1 MPEVTKTAAS
11 SPAPK
16 AAVTTTEAVET
27 ETDLEVSE
35 VDPEDDSQDE
45 KLPFHKH
52 PRWKKVH
59 GDLRAYKG
67 LNRTVEEIQA
77 DLSRLDRFDTI
88 VAEEEAKAKAKA
100 ASDDDPEDEV
110 LKKRRK
116 AARKELSKIA
126 PEVDAIMAAAD
137 RTNLYFDSLGRR
149 ATREMVGLLKE
160 AGMSTKEKSVEAM
173 SDVLSG
179 IISEDIELYDD
190 YLSDPKGAVR
200 EAFKRFR
207 ADSVDSATRKA
218 KADVQ
223 KDKTKLMG
231 LPKTHKAGSSGEVSV
246 VRTEGPKNLKEARI
260 AAERRL
266 AALEE

>member
-1 MPEVTKTAAS
+1 MPEATKTAAS

-16 AAVTTTEAVET
+16 TTTTEAVET
-27 ETDLEVSE
+27 ETDLEASD
-35 VDPEDDSQDE
+35 VDGEDESQDE

-59 GDLRAYKG
+59 GELKSYKG
-67 LNRTVEEIQA
+67 LNRTSDEIKDDLARLERYDKIVE
-77 DLSRLDRFDTI
+77 
-88 VAEEEAKAKAKA
+88 EEEAKAKVKA
-100 ASDDDPEDEV
+100 AAGGDDDPEDEV
-110 LKKRRK
+110 LKKRRR

-126 PEVDAIMAAAD
+126 PEVDAIVAAAEK
-137 RTNLYFDSLGRR
+137 TNLYFDSLGRR
-149 ATREMVGLLKE
+149 ATREMTVLLKE
-160 AGMSTKEKSVEAM
+160 AGMSTKTASVEAM

-179 IISEDIELYDD
+179 LIKEDDELYDD

-207 ADSVDSATRKA
+207 SDSVESATRKA

>member
-1 MPEVTKTAAS
+1 MPEETKPAAS
-11 SPAPK
+11 STATK
-16 AAVTTTEAVET
+16 AAEKAAEI
-27 ETDLEVSE
+27 ETDLEESD
-35 VDPEDDSQDE
+35 VDGEDESQDD
-45 KLPFHKH
+45 KLPFHRH

-59 GDLRAYKG
+59 GELKEYKG
-67 LNRTVEEIQA
+67 LSRTAKEIKDDLARLERYDRIVEE
-77 DLSRLDRFDTI
+77 
-88 VAEEEAKAKAKA
+88 EEVKAKAKA
-100 ASDDDPEDEV
+100 AKGGDEDEEDEA
-110 LKKRRK
+110 LTKRRK

-126 PEVDAIMAAAD
+126 PEVDEIVAAKD

-149 ATREMVGLLKE
+149 ATREMTVLLKE
-160 AGMSTKEKSVEAM
+160 AGMSSKPASLEAM

-179 IISEDIELYDD
+179 IIKEDAELYDD

-207 ADSVDSATRKA
+207 ADSVDAATRAA
-218 KADVQ
+218 KAAVQ

-246 VRTEGPKNLKEARI
+246 VRAEGPRNLKEARI